1 MTVRTIKTKPKFQN
15 NARECSTYG
24 THQWAVA
31 GCACVCLCVFTVS
44 VFSTIRANSPMNAS
58 GASALIQTRCEL
70 CRDQKTHTHGPIHA
84 LQTRTGTSPLIKL
97 DL

>member
-15 NARECSTYG
+15 TACECATYG
-24 THQWAVA
+24 THQWAVV
-31 GCACVCLCVFTVS
+31 GSACVCLCVFTVS

-70 CRDQKTHTHGPIHA
+70 CRNRKHTHGPIHA